1 MTISNV
7 YPQSVSKLIEYIFN
21 NNPLNY
27 QQQLHYRPF
36 LYPSN
41 YHFITQMLLKGK
53 HKDTIERYKN
63 NKFRKSIDKYYNISQ
78 FADSILT
85 DAQNYIMVYDLN
97 GRFVETLVNSNQQRQ
112 TLVQLNEMQNI
123 Y

>member
-63 NKFRKSIDKYYNISQ
+63 NKFRTSIDKYYNISQ

-85 DAQNYIMVYDLN
+85 DAQNYI
-97 GRFVETLVNSNQQRQ
+97 NSHNK
-112 TLVQLNEMQNI
+112 E
-123 Y
+123 